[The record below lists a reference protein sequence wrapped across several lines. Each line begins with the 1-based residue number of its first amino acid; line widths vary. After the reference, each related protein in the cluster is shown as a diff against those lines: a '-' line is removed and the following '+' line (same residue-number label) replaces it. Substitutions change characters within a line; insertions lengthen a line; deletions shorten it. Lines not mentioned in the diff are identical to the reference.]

1 MLKSINRYIINEYIK
16 SLFVVIAVMLSIC
29 LLISLLDEFN
39 FFKSKKDLKFIYFII
54 FALLKIPNV
63 LINLFPFVVL
73 FAGIV
78 FYLKIYNHNE
88 VISLRVMGYSNIQI
102 ILIPALTSFVIGY
115 LIIFLIVPFSSSMLK
130 YYEELRSDYNDT
142 KNLVFVNETG
152 IWILDRN
159 EKEKNIIRIEKINK
173 DFSTINQI
181 TIYNYDVFNNFI
193 KRIDAN
199 DGIISNKNWQLNKV
213 YIIAANNKNS
223 GQSYLNSYTYIS
235 NVNINELKNVFKNT
249 ETTSLLD
256 INKEM
261 LILEDKGYSI
271 VDLKIRYQKLIS
283 LPIYLLAMSILSG
296 LMIINLG
303 KTSNYLKY
311 GSYGVIIS
319 VMIYFLND
327 LSITIAKSGI
337 ISVDFSVLIPIFL
350 IILINLVGITQVNAK
365 YNYFYTIIWIF
376 FFKSRYCLFT
386 TKRCL

>member
-16 SLFVVIAVMLSIC
+16 SLFVVIAVMLSII
-29 LLISLLDEFN
+29 LLINLLDEFN
-39 FFKSKKDLKFIYFII
+39 FFKSKKDLKFIFFII
-54 FALLKIPNV
+54 FTVLKIPNV
-63 LINLFPFVVL
+63 LINLFPFIVL

-115 LIIFLIVPFSSSMLK
+115 VIVFLIVPFSSSMLR
-130 YYEELRSDYNDT
+130 YYEDLRSEYNET

-152 IWILDRN
+152 IWILDKN

-173 DFSTINQI
+173 DFSVVSQI
-181 TIYNYDVFNNFI
+181 TIYNYDASNNFI
-193 KRIDAN
+193 RRIDATEGTIK
-199 DGIISNKNWQLNKV
+199 DKNWLLNKV
-213 YIIAANNKNS
+213 NIISINKKNNKDN
-223 GQSYLNSYTYIS
+223 YLNNYNYTS
-235 NVNINELKNVFKNT
+235 NVNISELKNVYKNT

-261 LILEDKGYSI
+261 LILEDKGYSTI
-271 VDLKIRYQKLIS
+271 DLRIRYQKLIS
-283 LPIYLLAMSILSG
+283 FPIYLLAMSILSG

-319 VMIYFLND
+319 IIIYFLND

-337 ISVDFSVLIPIFL
+337 ISVDFSVWIPIFL

-365 YNYFYTIIWIF
+365 
-376 FFKSRYCLFT
+376 
-386 TKRCL
+386 

>member
-1 MLKSINRYIINEYIK
+1 
-16 SLFVVIAVMLSIC
+16 MLSII
-29 LLISLLDEFN
+29 LLINLLDEFN
-39 FFKSKKDLKFIYFII
+39 FFKSKKDLKFIFFLI
-54 FALLKIPNV
+54 FTVLKIPNV
-63 LINLFPFVVL
+63 LINLFPFIVL

-115 LIIFLIVPFSSSMLK
+115 VIVFLIVPFSSSMLR
-130 YYEELRSDYNDT
+130 YYEDLRSEYNET

-152 IWILDRN
+152 IWILDKN

-173 DFSTINQI
+173 DFSVVSQI
-181 TIYNYDVFNNFI
+181 TIYNYDASNNFI
-193 KRIDAN
+193 RRIDATEGTIK
-199 DGIISNKNWQLNKV
+199 DKNWLLNKV
-213 YIIAANNKNS
+213 NIISINKKNNKDN
-223 GQSYLNSYTYIS
+223 YLNNYNYTS
-235 NVNINELKNVFKNT
+235 NVNISELKNVYKNT

-261 LILEDKGYSI
+261 LILEDKGYSTI
-271 VDLKIRYQKLIS
+271 DLRIRYQKLIS
-283 LPIYLLAMSILSG
+283 FPIYLLAMSILSG

-319 VMIYFLND
+319 IIIYFLND

-337 ISVDFSVLIPIFL
+337 ISVDFSVWIPIFL

-365 YNYFYTIIWIF
+365 
-376 FFKSRYCLFT
+376 
-386 TKRCL
+386 

>member
-16 SLFVVIAVMLSIC
+16 SLFIVIAVMLSII
-29 LLISLLDEFN
+29 LLINLLDEFN
-39 FFKSKKDLKFIYFII
+39 FFKSKKDLKFIFFLI
-54 FALLKIPNV
+54 FTVLKIPNV
-63 LINLFPFVVL
+63 LINLFPFIVL

-115 LIIFLIVPFSSSMLK
+115 VIVFLIVPFSSSMLK
-130 YYEELRSDYNDT
+130 YYEDLRSEYNET

-152 IWILDRN
+152 IWILDKN
-159 EKEKNIIRIEKINK
+159 EKEKNIIRIDKINK
-173 DFSTINQI
+173 DFSVVSQI
-181 TIYNYDVFNNFI
+181 TIYNYDASNNFI
-193 KRIDAN
+193 RRIDATEGTIK
-199 DGIISNKNWQLNKV
+199 DKNWLLNKV
-213 YIIAANNKNS
+213 NIISINKKNNKDN
-223 GQSYLNSYTYIS
+223 YLNNYNYTS
-235 NVNINELKNVFKNT
+235 NVNISELKNVYKNT

-261 LILEDKGYSI
+261 LILEDKGYSTI
-271 VDLKIRYQKLIS
+271 DLRIRYQKLIS
-283 LPIYLLAMSILSG
+283 FPIYLLAMSILSG

-319 VMIYFLND
+319 VIIYFLND

-337 ISVDFSVLIPIFL
+337 ISVDFSVWIPIFL

-365 YNYFYTIIWIF
+365 
-376 FFKSRYCLFT
+376 
-386 TKRCL
+386 

>member
-16 SLFVVIAVMLSIC
+16 SLFVVIAIMLSII
-29 LLISLLDEFN
+29 LLINLLDEFN
-39 FFKSKKDLKFIYFII
+39 FFKSKKDLKFIFFLI
-54 FALLKIPNV
+54 FTVLKIPNV
-63 LINLFPFVVL
+63 LINLFPFIVL

-115 LIIFLIVPFSSSMLK
+115 VIVFLIVPFSSSMLR
-130 YYEELRSDYNDT
+130 YYEDLRSEYNET

-152 IWILDRN
+152 IWILDKN

-173 DFSTINQI
+173 DFSVVSQI
-181 TIYNYDVFNNFI
+181 TIYNYDASNNFI
-193 KRIDAN
+193 RRIDATEGTVK
-199 DGIISNKNWQLNKV
+199 DKNWLLNKV
-213 YIIAANNKNS
+213 NIISINKKNNKDN
-223 GQSYLNSYTYIS
+223 YLNNYNYTS
-235 NVNINELKNVFKNT
+235 NVNISELKNVYKNT

-261 LILEDKGYSI
+261 LILEDKGYSTI
-271 VDLKIRYQKLIS
+271 DLRIRYQKLIS
-283 LPIYLLAMSILSG
+283 FPIYLLAMSILSG

-319 VMIYFLND
+319 IIIYFLND

-337 ISVDFSVLIPIFL
+337 ISVDFSVWIPIFL

-365 YNYFYTIIWIF
+365 
-376 FFKSRYCLFT
+376 
-386 TKRCL
+386 

>member
-1 MLKSINRYIINEYIK
+1 K
-16 SLFVVIAVMLSIC
+16 V
-29 LLISLLDEFN
+29 
-39 FFKSKKDLKFIYFII
+39 
-54 FALLKIPNV
+54 PNV
-63 LINLFPFVVL
+63 LINLFPFIVL
-73 FAGIV
+73 FGGIV

-115 LIIFLIVPFSSSMLK
+115 IIVFLIVPFSSSMLK
-130 YYEELRSDYNDT
+130 YYEDLRSEYNET

-152 IWILDRN
+152 IWVLDKN

-173 DFSTINQI
+173 DFSSVNQI
-181 TIYNYDVFNNFI
+181 TIYNYDISNNFI
-193 KRIDAN
+193 KRIDA
-199 DGIISNKNWQLNKV
+199 DEGFIKDKNWQLNKV
-213 YIIAANNKNS
+213 HIISGNKKSNKEN
-223 GQSYLNSYTYIS
+223 YLNNYNYTS
-235 NVNINELKNVFKNT
+235 NININELKNIYKNT

-261 LILEDKGYSI
+261 QTLEDKGYSTI
-271 VDLKIRYQKLIS
+271 DLRIRYQKLIS
-283 LPIYLLAMSILSG
+283 FPIYLLAMSILSG

-319 VMIYFLND
+319 IIIYFLND

-337 ISVDFSVLIPIFL
+337 ISVDFSVWIPIFL

-365 YNYFYTIIWIF
+365 
-376 FFKSRYCLFT
+376 
-386 TKRCL
+386 

>member
-16 SLFVVIAVMLSIC
+16 SLFVVIAVMLSII
-29 LLISLLDEFN
+29 LLINLLDEFN
-39 FFKSKKDLKFIYFII
+39 FFKSKKDLKFIFFLI
-54 FALLKIPNV
+54 FTVLKIPNV
-63 LINLFPFVVL
+63 LINLFPFIVL

-115 LIIFLIVPFSSSMLK
+115 VIVFLIVPFSSSMLR
-130 YYEELRSDYNDT
+130 YYEDLRSEYNET

-152 IWILDRN
+152 IWILDKN

-173 DFSTINQI
+173 DFSVVSQI
-181 TIYNYDVFNNFI
+181 TIYNYDASNNFI
-193 KRIDAN
+193 RRIDATE
-199 DGIISNKNWQLNKV
+199 GIINDKNWLLNKV
-213 YIIAANNKNS
+213 NIISINKKNNKDN
-223 GQSYLNSYTYIS
+223 YLNNYNYTS
-235 NVNINELKNVFKNT
+235 NVNISELKNVYKNT

-261 LILEDKGYSI
+261 LILEDKGYSTI
-271 VDLKIRYQKLIS
+271 DLRIRYQKLIS
-283 LPIYLLAMSILSG
+283 FPIYLLAMSILSG

-319 VMIYFLND
+319 VIIYFLND

-337 ISVDFSVLIPIFL
+337 ISVDFSVWIPIFL

-365 YNYFYTIIWIF
+365 
-376 FFKSRYCLFT
+376 
-386 TKRCL
+386 

>member
-16 SLFVVIAVMLSIC
+16 SLFVVIAIMLSII
-29 LLISLLDEFN
+29 LLINLLDEFN
-39 FFKSKKDLKFIYFII
+39 FFKSKKDLKFIFFLI
-54 FALLKIPNV
+54 FTVLKIPNV
-63 LINLFPFVVL
+63 LINLFPFIVL

-115 LIIFLIVPFSSSMLK
+115 VIVFLIVPFSSSMLR
-130 YYEELRSDYNDT
+130 YYEDLRSEYNET

-152 IWILDRN
+152 IWILDKN
-159 EKEKNIIRIEKINK
+159 EKEKNIIRIGKINK
-173 DFSTINQI
+173 DFSVVSQI
-181 TIYNYDVFNNFI
+181 TIYNYDASNNFI
-193 KRIDAN
+193 RRIDATEGTIK
-199 DGIISNKNWQLNKV
+199 DKNWLLNKV
-213 YIIAANNKNS
+213 NIISINKKNNKDN
-223 GQSYLNSYTYIS
+223 YLNNYNYTS
-235 NVNINELKNVFKNT
+235 NVNISELKNVYKNT

-261 LILEDKGYSI
+261 LILEDKGYSTI
-271 VDLKIRYQKLIS
+271 DLRIRYQKLIS
-283 LPIYLLAMSILSG
+283 FPIYLLAMSILSG

-319 VMIYFLND
+319 IIIYFLND

-337 ISVDFSVLIPIFL
+337 ISVDFSVWIPIFL

-365 YNYFYTIIWIF
+365 
-376 FFKSRYCLFT
+376 
-386 TKRCL
+386 

>member
-16 SLFVVIAVMLSIC
+16 SLFVVIAVMLSII
-29 LLISLLDEFN
+29 LLINLLDEFN

-54 FALLKIPNV
+54 FTILKIPNV
-63 LINLFPFVVL
+63 LVNLFPFIVL
-73 FAGIV
+73 FGGIV

-115 LIIFLIVPFSSSMLK
+115 IIVFLIVPFSSSMLK
-130 YYEELRSDYNDT
+130 YYEDLRSEYNEI

-152 IWILDRN
+152 IWILDKN
-159 EKEKNIIRIEKINK
+159 EKEKNIIRIEKISK
-173 DFSTINQI
+173 DFSSISQI
-181 TIYNYDVFNNFI
+181 TIYNYDISNNFI
-193 KRIDAN
+193 KRIDADKGVIKDN
-199 DGIISNKNWQLNKV
+199 NWQLNKV
-213 YIIAANNKNS
+213 YIITASKKNNKEN
-223 GQSYLNSYTYIS
+223 YLNNYNYIS
-235 NVNINELKNVFKNT
+235 NININELKNVYKNT

-261 LILEDKGYSI
+261 LILEDKGYSTI
-271 VDLKIRYQKLIS
+271 DLRIRYQKLIS
-283 LPIYLLAMSILSG
+283 FPIYLLAMSILSG

-311 GSYGVIIS
+311 GTYGVIIS
-319 VMIYFLND
+319 IIIYFLND

-337 ISVDFSVLIPIFL
+337 ISVDFSVWIPIFL

-365 YNYFYTIIWIF
+365 
-376 FFKSRYCLFT
+376 
-386 TKRCL
+386 

>member
-16 SLFVVIAVMLSIC
+16 SLFVVIAVMLSII
-29 LLISLLDEFN
+29 LLIN
-39 FFKSKKDLKFIYFII
+39 FKSKKDLKFIFFLI
-54 FALLKIPNV
+54 FTVLKIPNV
-63 LINLFPFVVL
+63 LINLFPFIVL

-115 LIIFLIVPFSSSMLK
+115 VIVFLIVPFSSSMLR
-130 YYEELRSDYNDT
+130 YYEDLRSEYNET

-152 IWILDRN
+152 IWILDKN

-173 DFSTINQI
+173 DFSVVSQI
-181 TIYNYDVFNNFI
+181 TIYNYDASNNFI
-193 KRIDAN
+193 RRIDATE
-199 DGIISNKNWQLNKV
+199 GIINDKNWLLNKV
-213 YIIAANNKNS
+213 NIISINKKNNKDN
-223 GQSYLNSYTYIS
+223 YLNNYNYTS
-235 NVNINELKNVFKNT
+235 NVNINELKNIYKNT
-249 ETTSLLD
+249 ETTSLID

-261 LILEDKGYSI
+261 LILEDKGYSTI
-271 VDLKIRYQKLIS
+271 DLRIRYQKLIS
-283 LPIYLLAMSILSG
+283 FPIYLLAMSILSG

-319 VMIYFLND
+319 IIIYFLND

-337 ISVDFSVLIPIFL
+337 ISVDFSVWIPIFL

-365 YNYFYTIIWIF
+365 
-376 FFKSRYCLFT
+376 
-386 TKRCL
+386 

>member
-1 MLKSINRYIINEYIK
+1 MLKSINRYLINEYIK
-16 SLFVVIAVMLSIC
+16 SLFVVIAVMLSII
-29 LLISLLDEFN
+29 LLINLLDEFN
-39 FFKSKKDLKFIYFII
+39 FFKSKKDLKFIFFLI
-54 FALLKIPNV
+54 FTVLKIPNV
-63 LINLFPFVVL
+63 LINLFPFIVL

-115 LIIFLIVPFSSSMLK
+115 VIVFLIVPVSSSMLR
-130 YYEELRSDYNDT
+130 YYEDLRSEYNET

-152 IWILDRN
+152 IWILDKN

-173 DFSTINQI
+173 DFTIVSQI
-181 TIYNYDVFNNFI
+181 TIYNYDVANNFI
-193 KRIDAN
+193 RRIDATEGTIK
-199 DGIISNKNWQLNKV
+199 DKNWQLNKV
-213 YIIAANNKNS
+213 NIISANKKNNKEN
-223 GQSYLNSYTYIS
+223 YLNNYNYTS
-235 NVNINELKNVFKNT
+235 NVNINELKNVYKNT

-261 LILEDKGYSI
+261 LILEDKGYST
-271 VDLKIRYQKLIS
+271 VDLRIRYQKLIS
-283 LPIYLLAMSILSG
+283 FPIYLLAMSILSG

-319 VMIYFLND
+319 IIIYFLND

-337 ISVDFSVLIPIFL
+337 ISVDFSVWIPIFL

-365 YNYFYTIIWIF
+365 
-376 FFKSRYCLFT
+376 
-386 TKRCL
+386 

>member
-16 SLFVVIAVMLSIC
+16 SLFIVITVMLSII
-29 LLISLLDEFN
+29 LLINLLDEFN

-54 FALLKIPNV
+54 FTILKVPNV
-63 LINLFPFVVL
+63 LINLFPFIVL
-73 FAGIV
+73 FGGIV

-115 LIIFLIVPFSSSMLK
+115 IIVFLIVPFSSSMLK
-130 YYEELRSDYNDT
+130 YYEDLRSEYNET

-152 IWILDRN
+152 IWILDKN

-173 DFSTINQI
+173 DFSIASQI
-181 TIYNYDVFNNFI
+181 TIYNYDISNNFI
-193 KRIDAN
+193 KRIDA
-199 DGIISNKNWQLNKV
+199 DEGVIKDKKWQLNRV
-213 YIIAANNKNS
+213 HIITANKQNNKQN
-223 GQSYLNSYTYIS
+223 YLNNYSYTS
-235 NVNINELKNVFKNT
+235 NININELKKVYKNT

-261 LILEDKGYSI
+261 IILEDKGYSTI
-271 VDLKIRYQKLIS
+271 DLRIRYQKLIS
-283 LPIYLLAMSILSG
+283 FPIYLLAMSILSG

-311 GSYGVIIS
+311 GTYGVIIS
-319 VMIYFLND
+319 IIIYFLND

-337 ISVDFSVLIPIFL
+337 ISVDFSVWIPIFL

-365 YNYFYTIIWIF
+365 
-376 FFKSRYCLFT
+376 
-386 TKRCL
+386 

>member
-1 MLKSINRYIINEYIK
+1 
-16 SLFVVIAVMLSIC
+16 MLSII
-29 LLISLLDEFN
+29 LLINLLDEFN
-39 FFKSKKDLKFIYFII
+39 FFKSKKDLKFIFFLI
-54 FALLKIPNV
+54 FTVLKIPNV
-63 LINLFPFVVL
+63 LINLFPFIVL

-115 LIIFLIVPFSSSMLK
+115 VIVFLIVPFSSSMLK
-130 YYEELRSDYNDT
+130 YYEDLRSEYNET

-152 IWILDRN
+152 IWILDKN

-173 DFSTINQI
+173 DFSVVSQI
-181 TIYNYDVFNNFI
+181 TIYNYDASNNFI
-193 KRIDAN
+193 RRIDAAEGTIK
-199 DGIISNKNWQLNKV
+199 DKNWLLNKV
-213 YIIAANNKNS
+213 NIISINKKNNKDN
-223 GQSYLNSYTYIS
+223 YLNNYNYTS
-235 NVNINELKNVFKNT
+235 NVNISELKNVYKNT

-261 LILEDKGYSI
+261 LILEDKGYSTI
-271 VDLKIRYQKLIS
+271 DLRIRYQKLIS
-283 LPIYLLAMSILSG
+283 FPIYLLAMSILSG

-319 VMIYFLND
+319 IIIYFLND

-337 ISVDFSVLIPIFL
+337 ISVDFSVWIPIFL

-365 YNYFYTIIWIF
+365 
-376 FFKSRYCLFT
+376 
-386 TKRCL
+386 

>member
-16 SLFVVIAVMLSIC
+16 SLFVVIAVMLSII
-29 LLISLLDEFN
+29 LLINLLDEFN
-39 FFKSKKDLKFIYFII
+39 FFKSKKDLKFIFFLI
-54 FALLKIPNV
+54 FTVLKIPNV
-63 LINLFPFVVL
+63 LINLFPFIVL

-88 VISLRVMGYSNIQI
+88 VISLRIMGYSNIQI

-115 LIIFLIVPFSSSMLK
+115 VIVFLIVPFSSSMLR
-130 YYEELRSDYNDT
+130 YYEDLRSEYNET

-152 IWILDRN
+152 IWILDKN

-173 DFSTINQI
+173 DFSVVSQI
-181 TIYNYDVFNNFI
+181 TIYNYDASNNFI
-193 KRIDAN
+193 RRIDATEGTIK
-199 DGIISNKNWQLNKV
+199 DKNWLLNKV
-213 YIIAANNKNS
+213 NIISINKKNNKDN
-223 GQSYLNSYTYIS
+223 YLNNYNYTS
-235 NVNINELKNVFKNT
+235 NVNISELKNVYKNT

-261 LILEDKGYSI
+261 LILEDKGYSTI
-271 VDLKIRYQKLIS
+271 DLRIRYQKLIS
-283 LPIYLLAMSILSG
+283 FPIYLLAMSILSG

-319 VMIYFLND
+319 IIIYFLND

-337 ISVDFSVLIPIFL
+337 ISVDFSVWIPIFL

-365 YNYFYTIIWIF
+365 
-376 FFKSRYCLFT
+376 
-386 TKRCL
+386 